1 MVSLESVGM
10 PTIVI
15 GLLVC
20 IVLLGIIA
28 IYNAIK
34 VNGMDRRYQ
43 IMMQG
48 ALGEPIEEMM
58 KNRIRDIEDLKIRTA
73 DLEQERDRLESLL
86 RTCLQK
92 AGVIR
97 FNAFTETGSDL
108 SFAVALLD
116 DYDNGVVLTSI
127 FGRNDSRVY
136 AKPLI
141 KGEST
146 YSLTNEEKDAIEK
159 ARKANKF

>member
-1 MVSLESVGM
+1 MVSLESLGI
-10 PTIVI
+10 PTIVA

-28 IYNAIK
+28 IYNAVK
-34 VNGMDRRYQ
+34 VNSMERRYQ
-43 IMMQG
+43 AMMQG
-48 ALGEPIEEMM
+48 AFGESIEEMM
-58 KNRIRDIEDLKIRTA
+58 KNRIKDIEDLKKRTS
-73 DLEQERDRLESLL
+73 DLEQERDRLECLL
-86 RTCLQK
+86 RACLQK

-97 FNAFTETGSDL
+97 FNAFQETGSDL

-116 DYDNGVVLTSI
+116 DYVNGVVMTSI

-136 AKPLI
+136 AKPLV

-159 ARKANKF
+159 ARKANK

>member
-28 IYNAIK
+28 IFNAIK
-34 VNGMDRRYQ
+34 VNSMDRRYR